1 MKKKTT
7 GKRKANN
14 MANRELRFT
23 RSLFRSQNLALV
35 RMRGEVAALNYKR
48 MREVIV
54 GQLVSNGISDL
65 PHHWVVTLVVICST
79 QDGQRFFKANEVEP
93 SGQYR
98 ADQLTEVLDQH
109 MQELIDTCNQKHI
122 LNTAWIAT
130 PYRASLSE
138 EQIDSI
144 LEFMGAWEE
153 KT

>member
-1 MKKKTT
+1 MKKKTA

-35 RMRGEVAALNYKR
+35 RTRGELAALNYKR
-48 MREVIV
+48 MREVVV
-54 GQLVSNGISDL
+54 GQLVQNGISDL

-79 QDGQRFFKANEVEP
+79 EDGQRFFKANEVEP

-109 MQELIDTCNQKHI
+109 MQELIDTCNPKHI
-122 LNTAWIAT
+122 LHTAWIAT

-138 EQIDSI
+138 EKIDSI

-153 KT
+153 V